1 MSDQPGKPETGK
13 PGAGEPKGGLLK
25 WSLWGVA
32 LIGVAAVVYIMAQA
46 STKPPAPQGSA
57 NVAPAADAHSVAK
70 LLVHPADG
78 SASPDYAFNDGS
90 GKPLKIADLKGKV
103 VVMNLWATWCG
114 PCQIEMPELA
124 RLQAAYAGKPVEI
137 VAVSIDKPEAL
148 EKARAF
154 IAKQAPLKFY
164 NDPEAKLI
172 WAVKPAAES
181 MPTTV
186 IYGRDGLER
195 GRIEGPADW
204 AAPAARALIDKVLA
218 ES

>member
-1 MSDQPGKPETGK
+1 MSDQPAK

-57 NVAPAADAHSVAK
+57 NIPPPADAHSVAK
-70 LLVHPADG
+70 LLAHPADG
-78 SASPDYAFNDGS
+78 TPGPDYAFNDAA
-90 GKPLKIADLKGKV
+90 GKPMKIADLKGKV

-124 RLQAAYAGKPVEI
+124 KLQAAYAGKPVAI

-148 EKARAF
+148 DKAKAF
-154 IAKQAPLKFY
+154 IAKQAPLAFY

-172 WAVKPAAES
+172 WAVKPAAGS

-204 AAPAARALIDKVLA
+204 AAPAAKALIDKVLA